1 LDVLLTAD
9 GVDHERLLHE
19 AAVRAQSAGS
29 FLYKEKIRKKEFD
42 VEHLEASQ
50 EAHAD
55 YFVTTDVKTIILAI
69 QRLSDRLPNDQ
80 GLQSVRRTLRRP
92 TQLKEEL
99 VSSAPGL
106 KSS

>member
-1 LDVLLTAD
+1 M
-9 GVDHERLLHE
+9 
-19 AAVRAQSAGS
+19 
-29 FLYKEKIRKKEFD
+29 
-42 VEHLEASQ
+42 EHLEASQ